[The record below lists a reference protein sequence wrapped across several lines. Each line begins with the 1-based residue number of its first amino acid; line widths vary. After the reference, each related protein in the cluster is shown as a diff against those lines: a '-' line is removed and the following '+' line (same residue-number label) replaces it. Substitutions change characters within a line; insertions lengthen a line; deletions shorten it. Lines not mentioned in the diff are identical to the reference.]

1 MPFWNQL
8 LLFSEKWLWKFKNK
22 HTLKGLRIP
31 LSPWVHFPKW
41 QGVPETWT
49 QPYCSGSRNPRQKT
63 TTSWS
68 AMIAHDPRITVFYT
82 FELIFCGFLPSE
94 SPETMAS
101 TIYSSSFRSELL
113 EEIRVIHLWLWVFHV
128 SQHRFVHKNCHE
140 WEITSLGSFPVT
152 LPRWWFTK
160 RIQWPPKIQKCF

>member
-1 MPFWNQL
+1 MIL
-8 LLFSEKWLWKFKNK
+8 DFSPARRKKQVAKFCRFETNFCYFLKNGSENSK
-22 HTLKGLRIP
+22 INIP
-31 LSPWVHFPKW
+31 WRDSGFLSPWVHFPKW

-63 TTSWS
+63 TISWS
-68 AMIAHDPRITVFYT
+68 AMIAHDPRIIVFYT

-128 SQHRFVHKNCHE
+128 SQHRFVHKIVMNE
-140 WEITSLGSFPVT
+140 
-152 LPRWWFTK
+152 K
-160 RIQWPPKIQKCF
+160 